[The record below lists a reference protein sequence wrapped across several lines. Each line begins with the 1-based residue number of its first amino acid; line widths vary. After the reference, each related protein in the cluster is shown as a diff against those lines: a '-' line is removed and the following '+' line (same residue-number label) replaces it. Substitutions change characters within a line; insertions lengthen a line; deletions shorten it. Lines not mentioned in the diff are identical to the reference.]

1 MISQK
6 IRAGILELAQLS
18 CYLYN
23 RIVFIF
29 ITVYYTVLSSIE
41 QANRVN
47 CDQFLDNINTSS
59 SDLRI
64 PKHIALALSNESDY
78 LDMQSIAR
86 LLYWCKQ
93 LRIGTITLYDDLGR
107 LKSRHIELIK
117 HFENHMRHLGFE
129 KHIERLDG
137 LNIICRRD
145 GRQKFIEDVR
155 ELVRANKP
163 EIIDLQFVQNRVG
176 WPTDPDL
183 LINFGSPLCLHG
195 FPPWQLRLTEILSIP
210 THRNVPQKVFIDC
223 LRRFSSISQRQGA

>member
-6 IRAGILELAQLS
+6 IRSSILELAHFTCNLYS
-18 CYLYN
+18 C
-23 RIVFIF
+23 IVFI
-29 ITVYYTVLSSIE
+29 IIRIYYTVLTSIE

-47 CDQFLDNINTSS
+47 CDQFLDNINTSA

-64 PKHIALALSNESDY
+64 PKHIALAFSNEADN

-93 LRIGTITLYDDLGR
+93 LRINTITLYDELGH
-107 LKSRHIELIK
+107 LKSRYIEVIK
-117 HFENHMRHLGFE
+117 HFENHVRHLGFE

-145 GRQKFIEDVR
+145 GRQKFVEDVR
-155 ELVRANKP
+155 ELVKVNRP
-163 EIIDLQFVQNRVG
+163 EVIDLQFVQDRIG
-176 WPTDPDL
+176 WPADPDL